1 MPKLCASG
9 GAVVMKDSDTLMSYN
24 LAADVSIIL
33 TDPLMDNELL
43 RFRFDNPVDL
53 AYEEVS
59 KQQGTFEYPGDAIPV
74 DTLGRTGIEFTG
86 RSVLRLPIE
95 IQLAR
100 QWTVSLWMLA
110 PIVSDIQHHNFRD
123 LLDSLTQPQS
133 RIAVIIDRGRLGCYG
148 RGSIQAWN
156 VSQLSDGWHHL
167 AVVGENQVTT
177 FYIDGQQ
184 IGCVQGQ
191 PEGSIGVVGNSI
203 GHHESWGVMS
213 DLRIFGHAADELQ
226 VRRILQE
233 SWPDWPG
240 PEVDNWQSAVAARNQ
255 VGRETDQGS
264 DTDSE

>member
-133 RIAVIIDRGRLGCYG
+133 LIAVIIDRGRLGCYG